1 MLNNEQNAEECDA
14 TEVDSRTEAG
24 QIKNLMVQASSLVEY
39 GSRRVIITIT
49 AIICALLEIVDT
61 TIVNVALNEMKGNLG
76 ATTNEIGWVVTAY
89 AIGNVIIIPMTSWLS
104 LQFGRRNYFTASI
117 IIFTIFSFLCGNA
130 TSIEELIIFR
140 FLQGI
145 GGGALL
151 VTSQTIIT
159 ESYPPEKRGM
169 AQAIYGMGVIIGP
182 TLGPPLGG
190 YITEHFN
197 WPYIFYINIPLGV
210 IAALLTLQF
219 VRSPKYAEKSA
230 ASDIDWIGIGLLAI
244 FVGCLQYVLEK
255 GQEEDWF
262 SSSTIIVLTVLS
274 VLGCFF
280 FIWRETTFRN
290 PVVHLKVLGNGNLR
304 IGTIMSFIL
313 GFGLYGSTFIIPL
326 YTQSI
331 LGWTPTQAGLLF
343 VPAAL
348 TTAFM
353 MPIIGQLLQKGAKQQ
368 YLVSL
373 GLLAFFFF
381 CFWGY
386 KILTPDTSKP
396 TFFWPL
402 ILRGMSMGL
411 LFIPI
416 TMLSLSTLK
425 GRQIGEGA
433 AFTGMMRQL
442 GGSFGVAIIS
452 TYMSRKI
459 MVHRADLV
467 GKLDVN
473 NSLVQNKILA
483 LQQGFIS
490 NGKTSAEALKSAYKA
505 IDYSVMKQASVLSY
519 MDAFLFIGTIF
530 IFCIPFVL
538 LVRGKKNKPMNVAEA
553 MH

>member
-1 MLNNEQNAEECDA
+1 MQ
-14 TEVDSRTEAG
+14 
-24 QIKNLMVQASSLVEY
+24 QASLVEY

-61 TIVNVALNEMKGNLG
+61 TIVNVALNDMKGNLG

-89 AIGNVIIIPMTSWLS
+89 AIGNVIIIPMTSWLAQ
-104 LQFGRRNYFTASI
+104 QFGRRNYFAASI
-117 IIFTIFSFLCGNA
+117 VIFTIFSFLCGNA

-140 FLQGI
+140 FLQGV

-159 ESYPPEKRGM
+159 ESYPIEKRSM
-169 AQAIYGMGVIIGP
+169 AQAIYGLGVIIGP

-190 YITEHFN
+190 YITDHFQ
-197 WPYIFYINIPLGV
+197 WPYIFYINIPLGA
-210 IAALLTLQF
+210 IATLLTLQF
-219 VRSPKYAEKSA
+219 VRSPKYSEKSLIK
-230 ASDIDWIGIGLLAI
+230 DIDWGGIGLLAI
-244 FVGCLQYVLEK
+244 FVGSLQYVLEK
-255 GQEEDWF
+255 GQEKDWF
-262 SSSTIIVLTVLS
+262 NDSTITTLAVLS

-290 PVVHLKVLGNGNLR
+290 PVVNLKVLGNGNLR
-304 IGTIMSFIL
+304 VGTIMSFIL

-331 LGWTPTQAGLLF
+331 LGWTATQAGLLF

-353 MPIIGQLLQKGAKQQ
+353 MPFIGQILQRGVKQQ
-368 YLVSL
+368 YLVSM
-373 GLLAFFFF
+373 GLLSFFFF
-381 CFWGY
+381 CLWGY
-386 KILTPDTSKP
+386 NILTPATPRS

-402 ILRGMSMGL
+402 ILRGASMGL

-416 TMLSLSTLK
+416 TTLSLSTLK
-425 GRQIGEGA
+425 GRHIGEGA

-452 TYMSRKI
+452 TFMSRKNMI
-459 MVHRADLV
+459 HRSDIVA
-467 GKLDVN
+467 KLDATN
-473 NSLVQNKILA
+473 PSLQNKIIA
-483 LQQGFIS
+483 LQQGFIAK
-490 NGKTSAEALKSAYKA
+490 GQTADIALKSAYKA
-505 IDYSVMKQASVLSY
+505 LDYSVVKQAAVLSY
-519 MDAFLFIGTIF
+519 MDAFLYIGVLF
-530 IFCIPFVL
+530 LLCIPFVL
-538 LVRGKKNKPMNVAEA
+538 FAKGRQNKQVKME